1 MTRLLKF
8 SVLCLSL
15 LGLGFAWA
23 KEPTPVRQ
31 DWSFSGITGQYDKDQ
46 LRRGMQVYEEKCRAC
61 HGMKYLTFRTLTRP
75 GGPELTLE
83 EAKSIASGYQFPDIQ
98 DDGQVGERDGTLN
111 DSFISPYLNVQEAR
125 YLNNG
130 TEPVD
135 LSYIVRARSY
145 DRGFPQ
151 FLFDAFLPY
160 TDQGADY
167 VFALLTGYR
176 PDDPEMKANR
186 YFPGGVIN
194 MPKPLTDG
202 EIHWQTASQI
212 AETEE
217 QYARDVTAF
226 LAWAADPDLRARK
239 QQGIYVMGYL
249 TMMLGLLWVL
259 RRMKRR
265 SPKSARE
272 SG

>member
-1 MTRLLKF
+1 MKQLLKF
-8 SVLCLSL
+8 SMLCFAL
-15 LGLGFAWA
+15 LGMNAA
-23 KEPTPVRQ
+23 CAQEATPERQ
-31 DWSFSGITGQYDKDQ
+31 EWSFSGINGQYDKEQ
-46 LRRGMQVYEEKCRAC
+46 LRRGLQVYEEKCRAC
-61 HGMKYLTFRTLTRP
+61 HGMKHLNFRSLTRP
-75 GGPELTLE
+75 GGPELTPE
-83 EAKSIASGYQFPDIQ
+83 AAKSIASGYQFPEIQ
-98 DDGQVGERDGTLN
+98 DDGQTGERDGTLN
-111 DSFISPYLNVQEAR
+111 DSFLSPYLNSQEAR

-130 TEPVD
+130 VEPVD

-167 VFALLTGYR
+167 VYALLTGYL
-176 PDDPEMKANR
+176 PDDPELKANR
-186 YFPGGVIN
+186 YFAGGIIN

-202 EIHWQTASQI
+202 EIQWKPLSQK

-226 LAWAADPDLRARK
+226 LAWAADPNLSERRE
-239 QQGIYVMGYL
+239 QGIYVMGYL
-249 TMMLGLLWVL
+249 AIMLGLLWIL

-265 SPKSARE
+265 PPK
-272 SG
+272 

>member
-1 MTRLLKF
+1 MKRLVF
-8 SVLCLSL
+8 SILCLSL
-15 LGLGFAWA
+15 LASGATGA
-23 KEPTPVRQ
+23 KEAVPERK
-31 DWSFSGITGQYDKDQ
+31 DWSFSGIVGQYDKQQ
-46 LRRGMQVYEEKCRAC
+46 LRRGLQVYEEKCRAC
-61 HGMKYLTFRTLTRP
+61 HGMKHLTFRNLTRP
-75 GGPELTLE
+75 GGPELTPE
-83 EAKSIASGYQFPDIQ
+83 EAKSIASGYQFPEIQ

-111 DSFISPYLNVQEAR
+111 DSFISPYLNEREAR
-125 YLNNG
+125 YFNNG
-130 TEPVD
+130 AEPVD

-167 VFALLTGYR
+167 VFALLTGYL

-186 YFPGGVIN
+186 YFPGGVMN
-194 MPKPLTDG
+194 MPKPLSDG
-202 EIHWQTASQI
+202 EIKWHPASQI
-212 AETEE
+212 AETEA

-226 LAWAADPDLRARK
+226 LAWVADPDLSGRK

-249 TMMLGLLWVL
+249 AIMLGLLWLL

-265 SPKSARE
+265 SPHERE
-272 SG
+272 

>member
-1 MTRLLKF
+1 MKRLWMF
-8 SVLCLSL
+8 SVLCVL
-15 LGLGFAWA
+15 LAGLGSASA
-23 KEPTPVRQ
+23 KEATPVQQ
-31 DWSFSGITGQYDKDQ
+31 DWSFSGISGAYDKEQ
-46 LRRGMQVYEEKCRAC
+46 LRRGLQVYEEKCRAC
-61 HGMKYLTFRTLTRP
+61 HGMKHLTFRTLTRP
-75 GGPELTLE
+75 GGPELTPE
-83 EAKSIASGYQFPDIQ
+83 EAKSLASGYPFPDIK

-111 DSFISPYLNVQEAR
+111 DTFVSPYLNAQEAR

-130 TEPVD
+130 VEPVD

-145 DRGFPQ
+145 ERGFPQ

-167 VFALLTGYR
+167 VFALLTGYL

-202 EIHWQTASQI
+202 EIHWQGASPV
-212 AETEE
+212 AETEV

-226 LAWAADPDLRARK
+226 LAWAADPDLSARK

-249 TMMLGLLWVL
+249 AVMLGLLWAL

-265 SPKSARE
+265 TKH
-272 SG
+272 

>member
-1 MTRLLKF
+1 MKRLLTLGL
-8 SVLCLSL
+8 LCLPL
-15 LGLGFAWA
+15 LAMGPLWA
-23 KEPTPVRQ
+23 KETTPARQ
-31 DWSFSGITGQYDKDQ
+31 DWSFSGMTGEYDKEQ
-46 LRRGMQVYEEKCRAC
+46 LRRGLQVYEEKCRAC
-61 HGMKYLTFRTLTRP
+61 HGMKHLTFRTLTRP
-75 GGPELTLE
+75 GGPELSPE
-83 EAKSIASGYQFPDIQ
+83 EAKSLASGYQFSEIQ
-98 DDGQVGERDGTLN
+98 DDGQAGERDGTLN
-111 DSFISPYLNVQEAR
+111 DHFISPYLNAQEAR

-167 VFALLTGYR
+167 VFALLTGYL
-176 PDDPEMKANR
+176 PDDPDMKANR

-202 EIHWQTASQI
+202 DIHWHTASPA
-212 AETEE
+212 AETEV

-226 LAWAADPDLRARK
+226 LAWAADPDLAERK
-239 QQGIYVMGYL
+239 RQGTYVMGYL
-249 TMMLGLLWVL
+249 VFMLGLLWVL

-265 SPKSARE
+265 SPD
-272 SG
+272 